1 MNNIVFKKVSVFYQ
15 VKKDYI
21 NALDEVDVVFENG
34 KTSVIIGPTGSGKTT
49 LIKCLTAQLMYQGD
63 IFLGDKNLEEIK
75 VKDRNFSYVN
85 QDISLYPKMIVYD
98 NIAFPLKNLKISR
111 DEMDSKVKEIAKK
124 FGIALLLTRKVT
136 ELSLGQQQKVALA
149 KALIKC
155 PEFLLLD
162 EPFSNLDNESKENII
177 EHLKT
182 YLSETKTSV
191 ILVTHDLNEC
201 FKFAD
206 FIYPLV
212 DNKIIGA
219 FTKES
224 IRDCKNK
231 EIQQMLKS
239 GLL

>member
-34 KTSVIIGPTGSGKTT
+34 KTSVIIGPTGSGKTS
-49 LIKCLTAQLMYQGD
+49 LIKCLTGQLTYQGD
-63 IFLGDKNLEEIK
+63 IFLGDRKLEEIK

-85 QDISLYPKMIVYD
+85 QNISLYPKMIVYD
-98 NIAFPLKNLKISR
+98 NIAFPLRNQKMSR
-111 DEMDSKVKEIAKK
+111 DEMDFKVKEIAKK
-124 FGIALLLTRKVT
+124 FGIGLLLTRKVT

-149 KALIKC
+149 KALIKH
-155 PEFLLLD
+155 PDFLLLD
-162 EPFSNLDNESKENII
+162 EPFSNLDNKSKENII
-177 EHLKT
+177 EHLKN

-191 ILVTHDLNEC
+191 ILVTHDLYEC

-212 DNKIIGA
+212 DNKIIGV
-219 FTKES
+219 FDKES
-224 IRDCKNK
+224 IKNCKNK
-231 EIQQMLKS
+231 EIKQMLKS